1 MRDKKGVEKRV
12 RCNYTTHLFDFEQ
25 GGINLTLLYEKEDR
39 YGEEIE
45 KRIVDSFE
53 LIKEL

>member
-1 MRDKKGVEKRV
+1 M
-12 RCNYTTHLFDFEQ
+12 THLFDFDQ

-39 YGEEIE
+39 YGPEIE
-45 KRIVDSFE
+45 KRVMDSFE